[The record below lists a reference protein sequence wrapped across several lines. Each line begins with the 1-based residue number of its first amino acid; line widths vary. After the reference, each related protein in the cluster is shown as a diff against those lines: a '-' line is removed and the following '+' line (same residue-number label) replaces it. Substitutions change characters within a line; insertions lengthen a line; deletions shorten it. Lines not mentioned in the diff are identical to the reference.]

1 MFAVFEIIMMPI
13 LISRSAVKNVKHFMS
28 SWVLFKICE
37 RPCISNGSLR
47 SELVEKIF
55 LSKVAY
61 STSSPGLKLDKAVS
75 KLHNTETAKSKC
87 VKNVEKI
94 FNCTREEA
102 RILVNDNQ
110 HLLYT
115 LGDVTLGK
123 INTLQDIGFK
133 VQTLKENVWILSF
146 EIHELYRHLTLIKKW
161 DFKDVN
167 DAVSMFK
174 LPYKKLEK
182 YTLKM
187 LADSPKMANYG
198 NRIKYFVHHIQ
209 CSEKEACDRFVK
221 YHFMFRIDVDYLTAN
236 MKILLDVGCKRSWL
250 LRDVQDFRYSPQ
262 FLKER
267 VKKIKEVQDVGILD
281 PVKPWMLRCKT
292 DIFERT
298 CNIREEK
305 HAVLSPHTSVTD
317 FLCDCLQLSP
327 EKLEIM
333 MAKHPAV
340 RTVHVPKLKEIIDF
354 LYLEGFN
361 SSHIYSSPRVLCH
374 SLVTLKERL
383 KVLQDHGYKVRS
395 LLTLCKNSK
404 DFKELLQKLQEKEKY
419 KIGSS
424 KGQ

>member
-1 MFAVFEIIMMPI
+1 MPI
-13 LISRSAVKNVKHFMS
+13 LISRSAVKNVKQFMG
-28 SWVLFKICE
+28 SWVSFKIYK
-37 RPCISNGSLR
+37 RQCISNFGNVR
-47 SELVEKIF
+47 SELAKKNL
-55 LSKVAY
+55 LSKLAY
-61 STSSPGLKLDKAVS
+61 STGSPDLKLDKAVI
-75 KLHNTETAKSKC
+75 KQHITETAKSKC
-87 VKNVEKI
+87 IKNVEKL

-115 LGDVTLGK
+115 LCNVTLGK

-133 VQTLKENVWILSF
+133 IQTLKENMWILLF
-146 EIHELYRHLTLIKKW
+146 EIHELYRYLGLIKKW
-161 DFKDVN
+161 DFKDIN
-167 DAVSMFK
+167 DTVSMFK
-174 LPYKKLEK
+174 LPYKKLER

-187 LADSPKMANYG
+187 LADSPKMADYG

-221 YHFMFRIDVDYLTAN
+221 FQFMFRIDVDYLTKN

-262 FLKER
+262 FLTER

-292 DIFERT
+292 GIFERT
-298 CNIREEK
+298 CTIREEK

-317 FLCDCLQLSP
+317 FLCDRLQLSP
-327 EKLEIM
+327 ERLELM

-340 RTVHVPKLKEIIDF
+340 RTVHVSKLKEIIDF

-361 SSHIYSSPRVLCH
+361 SSQIYSSPRVLCH

-383 KVLQDHGYKVRS
+383 KILQDHGYKVRS

-419 KIGSS
+419 KTGSS
-424 KGQ
+424 KGS